1 MAQARV
7 CLRSVIG
14 LSQCGTRTRNPTGPG
29 RERKPAEQA
38 YGIRR
43 GTEELR
49 RMAIRSGNGVVQP
62 QGPMN
67 RAALPQCEGDC
78 KEGGVKRLLIF
89 ANEFV
94 TG

>member
-1 MAQARV
+1 MTQARAG
-7 CLRSVIG
+7 LSSVIG
-14 LSQCGTRTRNPTGPG
+14 LLHGGTRTRNPTGPG
-29 RERKPAEQA
+29 RVRKPAEQA

-62 QGPMN
+62 QGPIN

-78 KEGGVKRLLIF
+78 KESAADRLLIF
-89 ANEFV
+89 ANKWV
-94 TG
+94 TA